1 MIRKYKD
8 ADIHLICGFFLAIL
22 QIKEEGFMKKYGTFA
37 GVFTPSLL
45 TILGV
50 IMYMRMGAIV
60 GHSSSIWMTIGIILF
75 AHVISVTTGL
85 SVSSVATDKKIKAG
99 GIYYMLSRS
108 LGFPVGGA
116 IGIALFIAT
125 ALSISLYLI
134 GFSESILHVL
144 GFEDIGPNHLR
155 VTGGLTLV
163 VVVGIALISTSLAM
177 KAQFVILS
185 VIGLSLLSI
194 FFGDGEG
201 LKTGSDFIDGA
212 NFSVLFG
219 IFFPA
224 VTGFTAGVA
233 MSGDLKNPIKSI
245 PWGTMLAIGT
255 GLAVYL
261 SLALI
266 LHFSIDKEVL
276 QTNNNAIVEF
286 AAVGFLV
293 VAGIW
298 GATLSSALG
307 GILGAPRILQAMSND
322 KIAPELFGRGVGENN
337 EPRNAL
343 ILTGLI
349 AFGGIMIGE
358 LNQIAGIVAMLYM
371 TAYFF
376 INVTCV
382 LEQWASPDFRPTF
395 RIPLLVPLI
404 GAIATIVLMIQLDV
418 VSAFGAIVVVVAIFF
433 WLAKKQLE
441 VGSGDVWNSVWSSIV
456 KIGLK
461 NLQKKSTHKRN
472 WEPNILLFS
481 GDSAYRQELI
491 AFSKGIAGQ
500 NGMISNFDLVKNETA
515 SVLFPKHQQTN
526 VQVDENDDAIF
537 YRKQECQNIYRGIEN
552 IANTYGFSGIDP
564 NTVLMG
570 WGRNTKDPL
579 EFAKMSDYLHQLDH
593 NILFLDYD
601 EQKGFGAKKTLDI
614 WWVNLDE
621 YCELSLHLSKLMNS
635 SGNWNQMQVRVL
647 FNNLDNSTHDYVER
661 IIEQKCE
668 KNRVQAEVV
677 VVNNEL
683 EKKPLYELIRKYSID
698 TDLIFLELPKI
709 ETGEEGNYVARTNGL
724 LTDIGT
730 TLLIRASSHFYED
743 INLDPVLQKE
753 YIEMQSKIELDKS
766 SVEFMAK
773 SSAFPEIN
781 HLMEEFANKLYE
793 EHHQFGKTIY
803 RTMDEIYSAFVVI
816 VEELMFE
823 EDAENK
829 LAAAFDD
836 FRNERIAAIKS
847 SMQAGLKELLLNAQ
861 AATAGLPSVLDLEW
875 NPEMYQILSTDSKLI
890 VKAKHSIARRRGKVK
905 FPMSKVIAHHLE
917 ENYLKDFKK
926 MLYISGLSGFIIN
939 NFLMKRM
946 GVSVVNIDDLK
957 TELGKTIQKEHQIFL
972 KYSKSYIQKFVQH
985 VVDEVENPL
994 FESLILEREEE
1005 KDVHKVKQYLL
1016 NLSKYPNSF
1025 LRNQQLLTNQLEGL
1039 FYLKRLN
1046 NGVVKSVSHHKQE
1059 LKVGLKSELE
1069 LIHEKMD
1076 QLLSMGKEE
1085 FLNQSVDLPDAL
1097 VLQGFVSKVNLL
1109 VGELMMRFKNELRVI
1124 NSKSMNEFEKDQDHV
1139 SVVNVSF
1146 KKTVTYAIEN
1156 EFIVELSQRMNEL
1169 QYGVNMSI
1177 DALSK
1182 SLRLLQFQ
1190 YSSVE
1195 FDENEVHT
1203 IKDQIKDR
1211 LAKVQS
1217 EYAASEEKID
1227 NLLSGLVEKLTKT
1240 LDIDVLL
1247 NKSDFSQSIYL
1258 RQKAY
1263 SEGTKYLER
1272 TKKGLS
1278 FLDRKIDDV
1287 VIKLRDTVSKS
1298 TFEYRTKDLV
1308 NLQSKLADFV
1318 EDVSLR
1324 KRLTNEIPYFYQ
1336 QLFTS
1341 RQVAPDQPLQHRVI
1355 ELKEAY
1361 KALERWETGASG
1373 VLLFTGESQS
1383 GKTYVKQNFINAYL
1397 RGKSVQIER
1406 KSRNVKESFLSLL
1419 QRATGMYTDAD
1430 AIFSSLD
1437 QGTVIDVSDIE
1448 NFYGHQGDVNEE
1460 LHMIFKWAAKYYGKL
1475 LFIMDCNI
1483 HFYNFAK
1490 HAIEIDDYLLASIVV
1505 RPLSTQAIKE
1515 IVMERHHA
1523 GGLKYYWEDYHED
1536 DTKLRKLNKLMT
1548 RLTIISDGNVGSAL
1562 FLWLGGV
1569 EEIENNVLVMGRFDH
1584 QEIEFKLKSEWELIL
1599 YQILLRRSISEEEL
1613 VQMFDD
1619 HLVDGQIEVQN
1630 LLRSGAVQKTML
1642 GDLKVNPFVSSY
1654 IVKYLRKQQIII

>member
-1 MIRKYKD
+1 
-8 ADIHLICGFFLAIL
+8 
-22 QIKEEGFMKKYGTFA
+22 MKKYGTFA
-37 GVFTPSLL
+37 GVFTPSIL

-60 GHSSSIWMTIGIILF
+60 GHSSGIWMTIGIILF
-75 AHVISVTTGL
+75 AHVISITTGL

-108 LGFPVGGA
+108 LGFPIGGA
-116 IGIALFIAT
+116 IGVALFIAT

-134 GFSESILHVL
+134 GFSESILNV
-144 GFEDIGPNHLR
+144 IGVEEITTNHLR
-155 VTGGLTLV
+155 LTGGLTLFAV
-163 VVVGIALISTSLAM
+163 VVLAFISTSLAM
-177 KAQFVILS
+177 KMQFVILS
-185 VIGLSLLSI
+185 FIILSLVSI
-194 FFGDGEG
+194 FFGDGDG
-201 LKTGSDFIDGA
+201 LKTGTDFIENA

-245 PWGTMLAIGT
+245 PWGTMLSIGV
-255 GLAVYL
+255 GLTVYTA
-261 SLALI
+261 LAL
-266 LHFSIDKEVL
+266 LLNFSIDKEVL

-293 VAGIW
+293 VLGIW

-322 KIAPELFGRGVGENN
+322 KITPQIFGRGVGENN

-343 ILTGLI
+343 LLTGVI

-395 RIPLLVPLI
+395 KIPMLVPLI

-418 VSAFGAIVVVVAIFF
+418 ISALGAIVVVVAVFF

-472 WEPNILLFS
+472 WEPNILMFS
-481 GDSAYRQELI
+481 GDSAHRSELI

-526 VQVDENDDAIF
+526 VKVDENDDAIF

-579 EFAKMSDYLHQLDH
+579 EFARMSDYLHQLDH
-593 NILFLDYD
+593 NVLFLDYD

-668 KNRVQAEVV
+668 KNRVNAEVV

-683 EKKPLYELIRKYSID
+683 ERKSLYELVRKYSVD
-698 TDLIFLELPKI
+698 TDLIFMELPKI
-709 ETGEEGNYVARTNGL
+709 EEGAEGSFVTRTNQL

-753 YIEMQSKIELDKS
+753 YIEMQSKIELDKE

-773 SSAFPEIN
+773 SSAFPEVN
-781 HLMEEFANKLYE
+781 HMMEEFANKLYE
-793 EHHQFGKTIY
+793 EHHQFSKKVY
-803 RTMDEIYSAFVVI
+803 HTMDEVYNAFVVI
-816 VEELMFE
+816 ADELMYD
-823 EDAENK
+823 EDAESK
-829 LAAAFDD
+829 FAAAFDD

-847 SMQAGLKELLLNAQ
+847 SMQTGLKELLLNAQ
-861 AATAGLPSVLDLEW
+861 GSVSGVANVINLVW
-875 NPEMYQILSTDSKLI
+875 TPEMYQVSGTDGKT
-890 VKAKHSIARRRGKVK
+890 VARAKNSIAKRKGQVS
-905 FPMSKVIAHHLE
+905 FPINQVVSHHLE
-917 ENYLKDFKK
+917 ETYLKDFKR
-926 MLYISGLSGFIIN
+926 MLYITGLSGFILN

-946 GVSVVNIDDLK
+946 GGKSVDLQELK
-957 TELGKTIQKEHQIFL
+957 NELGKTIQKEHQIFL
-972 KYSKSYIQKFVQH
+972 KYSKSYIQKLIQK
-985 VVDEVENPL
+985 VVDDAENPM
-994 FESLILEREEE
+994 FESVIVEREEE
-1005 KDVHKVKQYLL
+1005 KDTNKVKRYLV
-1016 NLSKYPNSF
+1016 NLSKYPNAF

-1046 NGVVKSVSHHKQE
+1046 AGIVRSVSHHKQL
-1059 LKVGLKSELE
+1059 LKEGLKAEE
-1069 LIHEKMD
+1069 GLINAKLD
-1076 QLLSMGKEE
+1076 E
-1085 FLNQSVDLPDAL
+1085 FLKMSKDELLNRSVDLPDAL

-1109 VGELMMRFKNELRVI
+1109 IGELMLRFKEELKVI
-1124 NSKSMNEFEKDQDHV
+1124 NAKSINEFEKDQEHV
-1139 SVVNVSF
+1139 SIVNVAF
-1146 KKTVTYAIEN
+1146 KKTVMYAVEN
-1156 EFIVELSQRMNEL
+1156 EFVVELSQRINEL
-1169 QYGVNMSI
+1169 QYGVNIAI
-1177 DALSK
+1177 DDLSK

-1190 YSSVE
+1190 FSSVDAE
-1195 FDENEVHT
+1195 ETEVQEV
-1203 IKDQIKDR
+1203 KDQVKEK
-1211 LAKVQS
+1211 LEVVQK
-1217 EYAASEEKID
+1217 EYAALD
-1227 NLLSGLVEKLTKT
+1227 EKLNDLLDVLLEKLSKT

-1247 NKSDFSQSIYL
+1247 NKSDFSQSVYI

-1263 SEGTKYLER
+1263 NQGTKYLDK
-1272 TKKGLS
+1272 TKKGLR

-1298 TFEYRTKDLV
+1298 SFEYRTKGLV

-1318 EDVSLR
+1318 EEVSLK
-1324 KRLTNEIPYFYQ
+1324 KRLSNEIPYFYQ

-1341 RQVAPDQPLQHRVI
+1341 KQVAPDQPLMHRST

-1373 VLLFTGESQS
+1373 VLLFTGEAQS
-1383 GKTYVKQNFINAYL
+1383 GKSYVKQNFINAYL
-1397 RGKSVQIER
+1397 RGKSIQIER
-1406 KSRNVKESFLSLL
+1406 KSRNAKESFVSLL
-1419 QRATGMYTDAD
+1419 QRATGVYSDVDT
-1430 AIFSSLD
+1430 ILSSLD
-1437 QGTVIDVSDIE
+1437 QGTVIDVVDVE
-1448 NFYGHQGDVNEE
+1448 NFYGHEGDVNEE
-1460 LHMIFKWAAKYYGKL
+1460 LSSIFKWAAKYYGKL
-1475 LFIMDCNI
+1475 FFVMDCNI

-1490 HAIEIDDYLLASIVV
+1490 HAIDIDDYLLASVVV
-1505 RPLSTQAIKE
+1505 RPLSTQAIKD
-1515 IVMERHHA
+1515 IVLERHRA
-1523 GGLKYYWEDYHED
+1523 GGLKFFWDEHHED

-1548 RLTIISDGNVGSAL
+1548 RITSNADGNVGSAL
-1562 FLWLGGV
+1562 YLWLGGV
-1569 EEIENNVLVMGRFDH
+1569 EETENNVLVLGKFEQ
-1584 QEIEFKLKSEWELIL
+1584 QEIGFKLKSEWELIL
-1599 YQILLRRSISEEEL
+1599 YQVLLRKNVLEEEL
-1613 VQMFDD
+1613 VQMFDGD
-1619 HLVDGQIEVQN
+1619 FVNGQTEVYN
-1630 LLRSGAVQKTML
+1630 LLRSGVLQKNML
-1642 GDLKVNPFVSSY
+1642 GDLQINPYACSY
-1654 IVKYLRKQQIII
+1654 VVKYLRRQQIIV

>member
-1 MIRKYKD
+1 
-8 ADIHLICGFFLAIL
+8 
-22 QIKEEGFMKKYGTFA
+22 MKKYGTFA
-37 GVFTPSLL
+37 GVFTPSIL

-108 LGFPVGGA
+108 LGFPIGGA
-116 IGIALFIAT
+116 IGVALFIAT

-134 GFSESILHVL
+134 GFSESLLTVF
-144 GFEDIGPNHLR
+144 GVDYDINHLR
-155 VTGGLTLV
+155 VTGGFAIVAIV
-163 VVVGIALISTSLAM
+163 VIAFISTSLAM
-177 KAQFVILS
+177 KAQFIILTI
-185 VIGLSLLSI
+185 IGLSLISI
-194 FFGDGEG
+194 FFGDGTG
-201 LKTGSDFIDGA
+201 LKVGTDAIEHA

-245 PWGTMLAIGT
+245 PWGTMLAIGV
-255 GLAVYL
+255 GLIVYL
-261 SLALI
+261 ALALF
-266 LHFSIDKEVL
+266 LYFSIDGEVL
-276 QTNNNAIVEF
+276 RTNNNAIVEF

-322 KIAPELFGRGVGENN
+322 KITPEIFGRGVGENN

-343 ILTGLI
+343 ILTGII
-349 AFGGIMIGE
+349 ALGGVMIGE

-395 RIPLLVPLI
+395 RIPLITPLI

-418 VSAFGAIVVVVAIFF
+418 ISAFGAIVVVVAVFF

-481 GDSAYRQELI
+481 GDSSHREELI
-491 AFSKGIAGQ
+491 SFSKGIAGQ
-500 NGMISNFDLVKNETA
+500 NGMISNFDLVKNDTA
-515 SVLFPKHQQTN
+515 TVLFPKHQQTN
-526 VQVDENDDAIF
+526 VQVDENDEAIF

-579 EFAKMSDYLHQLDH
+579 EFTRMSDYLHQLDH
-593 NILFLDYD
+593 NVLFLDYD

-621 YCELSLHLSKLMNS
+621 YCELSLHLCKLMNS
-635 SGNWNQMQVRVL
+635 SGNWNQMQVRIL

-668 KNRVQAEVV
+668 KNRVTAEVV

-683 EKKPLYELIRKYSID
+683 ERKSLYELVRKYSLE

-709 ETGEEGNYVARTNGL
+709 ETGEEGSFVTRTNQL

-730 TLLIRASSHFYED
+730 TLLVRASSHFYED

-753 YIEMQSKIELDKS
+753 YIEMQSKIELDKQ

-773 SSAFPEIN
+773 SSAFPEVN
-781 HLMEEFANKLYE
+781 HEMEGLANKLYD
-793 EHHQFGKTIY
+793 EHHHFAKDIY
-803 RTMDEIYSAFVVI
+803 HSLDEVYEAFMVI
-816 VEELMFE
+816 VDELMYDDE
-823 EDAENK
+823 AEVK

-836 FRNERIAAIKS
+836 FRNERIAVVKTA
-847 SMQAGLKELLLNAQ
+847 MQTGLKELLLKAQ
-861 AATAGLPSVLDLEW
+861 DAVVGVPNLVNLTW
-875 NPEMYQILSTDSKLI
+875 HPEMYQIASSDSKS
-890 VKAKHSIARRRGKVK
+890 VARAKASIARRKGNVK
-905 FPMSKVIAHHLE
+905 FPINKVLSHHLE
-917 ENYLKDFKK
+917 ETYLKDFKR
-926 MLYISGLSGFIIN
+926 MLYIMGLSGFILN

-946 GVSVVNIDDLK
+946 AGVNIDLAELK
-957 TELGKTIQKEHQIFL
+957 EEFGKTVQKEHQIFL
-972 KYSKSYIQKFVQH
+972 KYSKSYIQKLVQK
-985 VVDEVENPL
+985 VVDDAENPN
-994 FESLILEREEE
+994 FEAIVVDRDEE
-1005 KDVHKVKQYLL
+1005 KDASKVKRYLV
-1016 NLSKYPNSF
+1016 NLSKFPASF

-1046 NGVVKSVSHHKQE
+1046 SGVVKGVVHHKQLLKEGLGSEEQLISDKVSSFLKMSKDE
-1059 LKVGLKSELE
+1059 L
-1069 LIHEKMD
+1069 
-1076 QLLSMGKEE
+1076 
-1085 FLNQSVDLPDAL
+1085 LNHTVDLPDAL
-1097 VLQGFVSKVNLL
+1097 VLQGFVSKINLL
-1109 VGELMMRFKNELRVI
+1109 VGELMMRFKEELKVI
-1124 NSKSMNEFEKDQDHV
+1124 TAKSINEFEKDQEHV
-1139 SVVNVSF
+1139 AVVNVAF
-1146 KKTVTYAIEN
+1146 KKTVMYAIEN
-1156 EFIVELSQRMNEL
+1156 EFIVELSQRMNEI
-1169 QYGVNMSI
+1169 QYSLNVTI
-1177 DALSK
+1177 DDLSK

-1190 YSSVE
+1190 YSSVDT
-1195 FDENEVHT
+1195 DENDVHEV
-1203 IKDQIKDR
+1203 KSQVSEKFEV
-1211 LAKVQS
+1211 VQKNYNS
-1217 EYAASEEKID
+1217 LEEKVN
-1227 NLLSGLVEKLTKT
+1227 NLLDVLLEKLNKT
-1240 LDIDVLL
+1240 LDIEVLL
-1247 NKSDFSQSIYL
+1247 NKSDFSQSVYL
-1258 RQKAY
+1258 KQKAY
-1263 SEGTKYLER
+1263 NQGTKYLER
-1272 TKKGLS
+1272 TRKGIR
-1278 FLDRKIDDV
+1278 FLDKKIDDV

-1298 TFEYRTKDLV
+1298 SFEYRTKGLI

-1318 EDVSLR
+1318 EDVSLK
-1324 KRLTNEIPYFYQ
+1324 KRLMNEIPYYYQ

-1341 RQVAPDQPLQHRVI
+1341 KQVAPDQPLVHRST
-1355 ELKEAY
+1355 ELTEAY

-1373 VLLFTGESQS
+1373 ILLFTGESQS
-1383 GKTYVKQNFINAYL
+1383 GKSYVKQNFINAYL
-1397 RGKSVQIER
+1397 RGKSIQIER
-1406 KSRNVKESFLSLL
+1406 KSRNAKESFESLL
-1419 QRATGMYTDAD
+1419 QRATGVYGDVDT
-1430 AIFSSLD
+1430 ILSSLD
-1437 QGTVIDVSDIE
+1437 QGTVIDIVDIE
-1448 NFYGHQGDVNEE
+1448 NFYGHKGNVNKE
-1460 LHMIFKWAAKYYGKL
+1460 LNAILNFASKYYGKL
-1475 LFIMDCNI
+1475 FFIMECNI

-1490 HAIEIDDYLLASIVV
+1490 HALNIDDYLLSSVVV
-1505 RPLSTQAIKE
+1505 RPLSTQAIKD
-1515 IVMERHHA
+1515 ILMERHRA
-1523 GGLKYYWEDYHED
+1523 GGLKFFWDDHHED
-1536 DTKLRKLNKLMT
+1536 DTKLRKLNRLMT
-1548 RLTIISDGNVGSAL
+1548 RLTINADGNVGSAL
-1562 FLWLGGV
+1562 YLWLGGV
-1569 EEIENNVLVMGRFDH
+1569 EETENNVLILGKFEH
-1584 QEIEFKLKSEWELIL
+1584 QDIDFKLKSEWELIL
-1599 YQILLRRSISEEEL
+1599 YQVLLRRNVSEEEL
-1613 VQMFDD
+1613 VQMFDEEF
-1619 HLVDGQIEVQN
+1619 VDGQTEVHN
-1630 LLRSGAVQKTML
+1630 LLRSGVIQKNML
-1642 GDLKVNPFVSSY
+1642 GDIQINPYACSY
-1654 IVKYLRKQQIII
+1654 VVKYLRRQQIVL

>member
-1 MIRKYKD
+1 
-8 ADIHLICGFFLAIL
+8 
-22 QIKEEGFMKKYGTFA
+22 MKKYGTFA
-37 GVFTPSLL
+37 GVFTPSIL

-108 LGFPVGGA
+108 LGFPIGGA
-116 IGIALFIAT
+116 IGVALFIAT

-134 GFSESILHVL
+134 GFSESLLTVM
-144 GFEDIGPNHLR
+144 GVDYDINHLR
-155 VTGGLTLV
+155 FTGGLTIIAV
-163 VVVGIALISTSLAM
+163 VVVAFISTSLAM

-185 VIGLSLLSI
+185 VIGLSLISI
-194 FFGDGEG
+194 LFGSGEG
-201 LKTGSDFIDGA
+201 LETGTDTIEHA

-245 PWGTMLAIGT
+245 PWGTMLAIGV
-255 GLAVYL
+255 GLIVYL
-261 SLALI
+261 SLAL
-266 LHFSIDKEVL
+266 LMYFSIDGEVL
-276 QTNNNAIVEF
+276 RTNNNAIVEY
-286 AAVGFLV
+286 AAFGFLV

-322 KIAPELFGRGVGENN
+322 KITPDFFARGVGENN

-343 ILTGLI
+343 VLTGII
-349 AFGGIMIGE
+349 AFAGIMIGE

-395 RIPLLVPLI
+395 RIPLLVPLL

-418 VSAFGAIVVVVAIFF
+418 ISALGAIVVVVAVFF

-481 GDSAYRQELI
+481 GDSAHRDELI
-491 AFSKGIAGQ
+491 SFSKGIAGQ
-500 NGMISNFDLVKNETA
+500 NGMISNFDLIKNETA
-515 SVLFPKHQQTN
+515 NVLFPKHQQTN
-526 VQVDENDDAIF
+526 VHVDENDDAIF
-537 YRKQECQNIYRGIEN
+537 YRRQECQNIYRGIEN

-579 EFAKMSDYLHQLDH
+579 EFTKMSDYLHQLDH
-593 NILFLDYD
+593 NVLFLDYD

-621 YCELSLHLSKLMNS
+621 YCELSLHLCKLMNS

-647 FNNLDNSTHDYVER
+647 FNNLDNSTHDYIER

-668 KNRVQAEVV
+668 KNRVAAEVV

-683 EKKPLYELIRKYSID
+683 ERKSLYELVRRYSLD

-709 ETGEEGNYVARTNGL
+709 EVGEEGSFVTRTNQL

-730 TLLIRASSHFYED
+730 TLLVRASSHFYED

-753 YIEMQSKIELDKS
+753 YIEMQSRIELDKI

-773 SSAFPEIN
+773 SSAFPEVN
-781 HLMEEFANKLYE
+781 HEMELIANKLYD
-793 EHHQFGKTIY
+793 EHHHFAKDIY
-803 RTMDEIYSAFVVI
+803 HTLDEVYEAFMVILDELIYAD
-816 VEELMFE
+816 
-823 EDAENK
+823 DAEVK

-836 FRNERIAAIKS
+836 FRNERIAVVKAA
-847 SMQAGLKELLLNAQ
+847 MQAGLKELLLKAQ
-861 AATAGLPSVLDLEW
+861 DAVVGVPDVLDLVW
-875 NPEMYQILSTDSKLI
+875 HPEMYQVAGTESKI
-890 VKAKHSIARRRGKVK
+890 VIKAKNAIARKKGNVK
-905 FPMSKVIAHHLE
+905 FPINKVLSYHIE
-917 ENYLKDFKK
+917 ETYLKDFKR
-926 MLYISGLSGFIIN
+926 MLHIMGLSGFILN

-946 GVSVVNIDDLK
+946 AGVNIDIAELK
-957 TELGKTIQKEHQIFL
+957 DEFGKTIHKEHQIFM
-972 KYSKSYIQKFVQH
+972 KYSKSYIQKLIQK
-985 VVDEVENPL
+985 VVDDAENPN
-994 FESLILEREEE
+994 FETIVLEREED
-1005 KDVHKVKQYLL
+1005 KDPSKVKRYLV
-1016 NLSKYPNSF
+1016 NLSKFPSSF

-1046 NGVVKSVSHHKQE
+1046 SGLVKGVTHHKELLKEGLMSEEQVIS
-1059 LKVGLKSELE
+1059 LKVYNFLKMSKDELMS
-1069 LIHEKMD
+1069 K
-1076 QLLSMGKEE
+1076 
-1085 FLNQSVDLPDAL
+1085 SVDLPDAV

-1109 VGELMMRFKNELRVI
+1109 LGELMMRFKEDMKVI
-1124 NSKSMNEFEKDQDHV
+1124 AAKSINEFEKDQEHV
-1139 SVVNVSF
+1139 SVVSVAF
-1146 KKTVTYAIEN
+1146 KKTVMYAIEN
-1156 EFIVELSQRMNEL
+1156 EFVVELSQRMNEL
-1169 QYGVNMSI
+1169 QYSLNMEI
-1177 DALSK
+1177 DELSK

-1190 YSSVE
+1190 YSSVDA
-1195 FDENEVHT
+1195 DENDIHDV
-1203 IKDQIKDR
+1203 KSQVSDKFNM
-1211 LAKVQS
+1211 VQKNYFS
-1217 EYAASEEKID
+1217 LEEKVN
-1227 NLLSGLVEKLTKT
+1227 NLLDVLLEKLKKT
-1240 LDIDVLL
+1240 LDIEVLL
-1247 NKSDFSQSIYL
+1247 NKSDFSQSVYI

-1263 SEGTKYLER
+1263 DQGTKYLER
-1272 TKKGLS
+1272 TRKGIRL
-1278 FLDRKIDDV
+1278 LDKKIDDV

-1298 TFEYRTKDLV
+1298 SFEYRTKDLI

-1318 EDVSLR
+1318 EDVSLK
-1324 KRLTNEIPYFYQ
+1324 KRLMNEIPYYYQ

-1341 RQVAPDQPLQHRVI
+1341 KQVAPEQPLMHRGT
-1355 ELKEAY
+1355 ELSEAY

-1373 VLLFTGESQS
+1373 ALLFTGESQS
-1383 GKTYVKQNFINAYL
+1383 GKSYVKQNFINAYL
-1397 RGKSVQIER
+1397 RGKSIQIER
-1406 KSRNVKESFLSLL
+1406 KSRNAKESFESLL
-1419 QRATGMYTDAD
+1419 QRATGVYADAD
-1430 AIFSSLD
+1430 TIFSSLE
-1437 QGTVIDVSDIE
+1437 QGTVIDIVDIE
-1448 NFYGHQGDVNEE
+1448 NFYGHKGDVNKE
-1460 LHMIFKWAAKYYGKL
+1460 LSSIFNLVSKYYGKL
-1475 LFIMDCNI
+1475 FFIMDCNI

-1490 HAIEIDDYLLASIVV
+1490 HALNIDDFLLSSVVV

-1515 IVMERHHA
+1515 ILMERHRA
-1523 GGLKYYWEDYHED
+1523 GGLKFFWDDHHED
-1536 DTKLRKLNKLMT
+1536 DTKLRKLNRLVT
-1548 RLTIISDGNVGSAL
+1548 RLTINADGNVGSAL
-1562 FLWLGGV
+1562 YLWLGGV
-1569 EEIENNVLVMGRFDH
+1569 EETENNVMVLGKFDH
-1584 QEIEFKLKSEWELIL
+1584 QDIDFKLKSEWELIL
-1599 YQILLRRSISEEEL
+1599 YQVLLRRNVSEEEL
-1613 VQMFDD
+1613 VQMFDEEF
-1619 HLVDGQIEVQN
+1619 VDGQTEVYN
-1630 LLRSGAVQKTML
+1630 LLRSGVIQKNML
-1642 GDLKVNPFVSSY
+1642 GDIQINPFACSY
-1654 IVKYLRKQQIII
+1654 IVKYLRRQQIVL

>member
-1 MIRKYKD
+1 
-8 ADIHLICGFFLAIL
+8 
-22 QIKEEGFMKKYGTFA
+22 MKKYGTFA
-37 GVFTPSLL
+37 GVFTPSIL

-108 LGFPVGGA
+108 LGFPIGGA
-116 IGIALFIAT
+116 IGVALFIAT
-125 ALSISLYLI
+125 ALSISLYII
-134 GFSESILHVL
+134 GFSESLLTVL
-144 GFEDIGPNHLR
+144 GVEDFNVNHLR
-155 VTGGLTLV
+155 FAGGITLV
-163 VVVGIALISTSLAM
+163 AVVVLAFISTSLAM
-177 KAQFVILS
+177 KAQFVILTF
-185 VIGLSLLSI
+185 IGVSI
-194 FFGDGEG
+194 ISILFGDSEG
-201 LKTGSDFIDGA
+201 IQKGTDVIEDA
-212 NFSVLFG
+212 DFSVLFG

-245 PWGTMLAIGT
+245 PWGTMLAIGVGLFVYT
-255 GLAVYL
+255 GLAL
-261 SLALI
+261 L
-266 LHFSIDKEVL
+266 LHFSIDKEIL
-276 QTNNNAIVEF
+276 QTNNNAIVEY
-286 AAVGFLV
+286 ALYGSVLV

-322 KIAPELFGRGVGENN
+322 KITLELFGRGVGENN

-343 ILTGLI
+343 ILTGIL
-349 AFGGIMIGE
+349 AFAGVMIGE

-404 GAIATIVLMIQLDV
+404 GALATIVLMIQLDV
-418 VSAFGAIVVVVAIFF
+418 IAAFGAIVVVVAIFF

-481 GDSAYRQELI
+481 GDSSHRQELI
-491 AFSKGIAGQ
+491 SFSKAIAGQ

-515 SVLFPKHQQTN
+515 NVLFPKHQQTN

-579 EFAKMSDYLHQLDH
+579 EFTKMSDYLHQLDH
-593 NILFLDYD
+593 NVLFLDFD

-635 SGNWNQMQVRVL
+635 SANWNQMQVRVL

-668 KNRVQAEVV
+668 KNRVSAEVV

-683 EKKPLYELIRKYSID
+683 ERKSLYELVRKYSID

-709 ETGEEGNYVARTNGL
+709 EHGEEGSFVTRTNHL

-730 TLLIRASSHFYED
+730 TLLVRASSHFYED

-753 YIEMQSKIELDKS
+753 YIEMQSKIELDKRA
-766 SVEFMAK
+766 VDFMAK
-773 SSAFPEIN
+773 TSSFPQIN
-781 HLMEEFANKLYE
+781 HVMEAFANKLYE
-793 EHHQFGKTIY
+793 EHHQFSKTVY
-803 RTMDEIYSAFVVI
+803 RSMDEVYNAFVVI
-816 VEELMFE
+816 VDELMYD

-836 FRNERIAAIKS
+836 FRNERIASIKA
-847 SMQAGLKELLLNAQ
+847 SMQRGVKELLLNAQ
-861 AATAGLPSVLDLEW
+861 EVAAGTPASLDLVW
-875 NPEMYQILSTDSKLI
+875 TPDMYQVSSSESKQI
-890 VKAKHSIARRRGKVK
+890 SKGKQSIARRKGQVK
-905 FPMSKVIAHHLE
+905 FPLSKVVAFHLE
-917 ENYLKDFKK
+917 ETYLKDFKR
-926 MLYISGLSGFIIN
+926 MLYITGLSGFIMN
-939 NFLMKRM
+939 NFLMKKM
-946 GVSVVNIDDLK
+946 AGATIDLDALQDDLSR
-957 TELGKTIQKEHQIFL
+957 TIQKEHEIFL
-972 KYSKSYIQKFVQH
+972 KYSKSYIQKLIQKII
-985 VVDEVENPL
+985 DDAENPV
-994 FESLILEREEE
+994 FEAIVTEREEE
-1005 KDVHKVKQYLL
+1005 KDSSKVKRYLV
-1016 NLSKYPNSF
+1016 NLSKYPVSF
-1025 LRNQQLLTNQLEGL
+1025 IRNQQLLTNQLEGL

-1046 NGVVKSVSHHKQE
+1046 KGVVKSVSHHKQ
-1059 LKVGLKSELE
+1059 LLKSGLVAENE
-1069 LIHEKMD
+1069 LINSKLEELLKMPKD
-1076 QLLSMGKEE
+1076 QFLSH
-1085 FLNQSVDLPDAL
+1085 SVDLPDAL

-1109 VGELMMRFKNELRVI
+1109 IGELMMRFKEELKVI
-1124 NSKSMNEFEKDQDHV
+1124 NAKSINEFEKDQDHV
-1139 SVVNVSF
+1139 SVVNVAF

-1156 EFIVELSQRMNEL
+1156 EFVVELSQRMNEL
-1169 QYGVNMSI
+1169 QYGVNLAI
-1177 DALSK
+1177 DELSK

-1190 YSSVE
+1190 YSSVDY
-1195 FDENEVHT
+1195 DENEVVV
-1203 IKDQIKDR
+1203 IKEQVKDR
-1211 LAKVQS
+1211 LNNVRK
-1217 EYAASEEKID
+1217 EYASLDEKID
-1227 NLLSGLVEKLTKT
+1227 NLVSVLLEKLTKT

-1247 NKSDFSQSIYL
+1247 NKSDFSQSVYIK
-1258 RQKAY
+1258 QKAY
-1263 SEGTKYLER
+1263 NQGAKYLER
-1272 TKKGLS
+1272 TRKGIR

-1298 TFEYRTKDLV
+1298 TFEYRTKGLV

-1318 EDVSLR
+1318 DEVSLK
-1324 KRLTNEIPYFYQ
+1324 KRLVNEIPYFYQ

-1341 RQVAPDQPLQHRVI
+1341 KQVAPDQPLVHRST

-1373 VLLFTGESQS
+1373 ILLFTGESQS
-1383 GKTYVKQNFINAYL
+1383 GKSYVKQNFINAYL
-1397 RGKSVQIER
+1397 RGKSIQIER
-1406 KSRNVKESFLSLL
+1406 KSRNAKESFVSLL
-1419 QRATGMYTDAD
+1419 QRATGVYSDVDT
-1430 AIFSSLD
+1430 ILSSLD
-1437 QGTVIDVSDIE
+1437 QGTVIDIVDIE
-1448 NFYGHQGDVNEE
+1448 NFYGHEGDVNAE
-1460 LHMIFKWAAKYYGKL
+1460 LTSIFKWAAKYYGKL
-1475 LFIMDCNI
+1475 FFIMDCNI

-1490 HAIEIDDYLLASIVV
+1490 HSIDIDDYLLSSVVV

-1515 IVMERHHA
+1515 IVMERHRA
-1523 GGLKYYWEDYHED
+1523 GGLKFYWDEHHED
-1536 DTKLRKLNKLMT
+1536 DTKLRKLNRLMT
-1548 RLTIISDGNVGSAL
+1548 RITTNADGNVGSAL

-1569 EEIENNVLVMGRFDH
+1569 EETENNVLILGKYEQ
-1584 QEIEFKLKSEWELIL
+1584 QEIPFKLNSEWELIL
-1599 YQILLRRSISEEEL
+1599 YQILLRRNISEEEL
-1613 VQMFDD
+1613 VQMFKDEII
-1619 HLVDGQIEVQN
+1619 DGQTEIYN
-1630 LLRSGAVQKTML
+1630 LLRSGVIQKTML
-1642 GDLKVNPFVSSY
+1642 GDLQINPYVCSY
-1654 IVKYLRKQQIII
+1654 IIKYLRKQQIIV

>member
-1 MIRKYKD
+1 
-8 ADIHLICGFFLAIL
+8 
-22 QIKEEGFMKKYGTFA
+22 MKKYGTFA
-37 GVFTPSLL
+37 GVFTPSIL

-134 GFSESILHVL
+134 GFSESILNV
-144 GFEDIGPNHLR
+144 IGIEEFTTNHLR
-155 VTGGLTLV
+155 ITGGLTLV
-163 VVVGIALISTSLAM
+163 AIVVIAFISTSLAM
-177 KAQFVILS
+177 KAQFIILS
-185 VIGLSLLSI
+185 VIGLSLISI
-194 FFGDGEG
+194 FFGDGDG
-201 LKTGSDFIDGA
+201 LKTGTDFIENA

-245 PWGTMLAIGT
+245 PWGTMLAIGV
-255 GLAVYL
+255 GLLVYV

-266 LHFSIDKEVL
+266 LYFSIDQEVL
-276 QTNNNAIVEF
+276 RTNNNAIVEF

-322 KIAPELFGRGVGENN
+322 KITPEIFGRGVGENN

-343 ILTGLI
+343 ILTGVI
-349 AFGGIMIGE
+349 AFGGILIGE

-395 RIPLLVPLI
+395 KIPLLVPLI

-418 VSAFGAIVVVVAIFF
+418 ISAFGAIVVVVGVFF

-481 GDSAYRQELI
+481 GDSAHRNELI

-526 VQVDENDDAIF
+526 VQVDQNDDAIF

-570 WGRNTKDPL
+570 WGRNTGDPL
-579 EFAKMSDYLHQLDH
+579 EFTKMSDYLHQLDH
-593 NILFLDYD
+593 NVLFLDYD
-601 EQKGFGAKKTLDI
+601 EQKGFGAQKTLDI

-621 YCELSLHLSKLMNS
+621 YCELSLHLCKLMNS

-668 KNRVQAEVV
+668 KNRVNAEIV

-683 EKKPLYELIRKYSID
+683 ERKSLYELVRKYSID

-709 ETGEEGNYVARTNGL
+709 EKGAEGSFVTRTNQL

-753 YIEMQSKIELDKS
+753 YIEMQSKIELDKQ

-781 HLMEEFANKLYE
+781 HAMEGFANELYD
-793 EHHQFGKTIY
+793 EHHKFAKDIYHSFDEVYRAFMTIV
-803 RTMDEIYSAFVVI
+803 DELVYD
-816 VEELMFE
+816 
-823 EDAENK
+823 EDAEIK
-829 LAAAFDD
+829 LSAAFDD
-836 FRNERIAAIKS
+836 FRNERIAVIKS
-847 SMQAGLKELLLNAQ
+847 TMQSGLRELLLKAQ
-861 AATAGLPSVLDLEW
+861 DITVGVPNVLDLVW
-875 NPEMYQILSTDSKLI
+875 MPEMYQVSGTDGKL
-890 VKAKHSIARRRGKVK
+890 VARAKNSIAKRRGQVK
-905 FPMSKVIAHHLE
+905 FPLNAVVAYHLE
-917 ENYLKDFKK
+917 ESYLKDFKR
-926 MLYISGLSGFIIN
+926 MLYITGLSGFILN
-939 NFLMKRM
+939 NFLMKRVGGAVLNM
-946 GVSVVNIDDLK
+946 EELK
-957 TELGKTIQKEHQIFL
+957 EDLGKTIQKEHQIFL
-972 KYSKSYIQKFVQH
+972 KYSKSYIQKLIQKII
-985 VVDEVENPL
+985 DDAENPN
-994 FESLILEREEE
+994 FEAIVVEREEE
-1005 KDVHKVKQYLL
+1005 KDATKVKRYLVG
-1016 NLSKYPNSF
+1016 LSKYPTAF
-1025 LRNQQLLTNQLEGL
+1025 MRNQQLLTNQLEGL

-1046 NGVVKSVSHHKQE
+1046 SGVVKGVVHQKQLLKEGLLAEEGLISVS
-1059 LKVGLKSELE
+1059 VN
-1069 LIHEKMD
+1069 
-1076 QLLSMGKEE
+1076 E
-1085 FLNQSVDLPDAL
+1085 FLKMPKDELLNQMVDLPDAL
-1097 VLQGFVSKVNLL
+1097 VLQGFVSKINLL
-1109 VGELMMRFKNELRVI
+1109 VGELMMRFKEELKVI
-1124 NSKSMNEFEKDQDHV
+1124 AAKSINEFEKDQDHI
-1139 SVVNVSF
+1139 SVINVAF
-1146 KKTVTYAIEN
+1146 KKTVMYAIEN
-1156 EFIVELSQRMNEL
+1156 EFVVELSQRMNEL
-1169 QYGVNMSI
+1169 QYSLNMVI
-1177 DALSK
+1177 DDLSK

-1190 YSSVE
+1190 YSSVDS
-1195 FDENEVHT
+1195 DENDIHDVKAQVGDKYELV
-1203 IKDQIKDR
+1203 KKNYAS
-1211 LAKVQS
+1211 LGEKV
-1217 EYAASEEKID
+1217 D
-1227 NLLSGLVEKLTKT
+1227 DLLGVLLEKLRKT
-1240 LDIDVLL
+1240 LDIEILL
-1247 NKSDFSQSIYL
+1247 NKSDFSQSVYI

-1263 SEGTKYLER
+1263 NQGTKYLER
-1272 TKKGLS
+1272 TRMGLR

-1298 TFEYRTKDLV
+1298 SFEYRTKGLV

-1318 EDVSLR
+1318 EDVSLK
-1324 KRLTNEIPYFYQ
+1324 KRLTNEIPYYYQ

-1341 RQVAPDQPLQHRVI
+1341 KQVAPEQPLVHRSI
-1355 ELKEAY
+1355 ELNEAF
-1361 KALERWETGASG
+1361 KALERWQTGASG
-1373 VLLFTGESQS
+1373 VLLFTGETQS
-1383 GKTYVKQNFINAYL
+1383 GKSYVKQNFINAYL
-1397 RGKSVQIER
+1397 RGRSVQIER
-1406 KSRNVKESFLSLL
+1406 KSRNAMESFESLL
-1419 QRATGMYTDAD
+1419 QRATGVYAD
-1430 AIFSSLD
+1430 VDTIFSSLD
-1437 QGTVIDVSDIE
+1437 QGTVIDIVDIE
-1448 NFYGHQGDVNEE
+1448 NFYGHKGDVNEE
-1460 LHMIFKWAAKYYGKL
+1460 LHEILNWSVKYYGKL
-1475 LFIMDCNI
+1475 LFVMECNI

-1490 HAIEIDDYLLASIVV
+1490 HALSIDDYLLSSIVV
-1505 RPLSTQAIKE
+1505 RPLSTKAIKD
-1515 IVMERHHA
+1515 IVMERHRA
-1523 GGLKYYWEDYHED
+1523 GGMKFFWDDHHED
-1536 DTKLRKLNKLMT
+1536 DTKLRKLNRLMT
-1548 RLTIISDGNVGSAL
+1548 RLTINADGNVGSAL
-1562 FLWLGGV
+1562 YLWLGGV
-1569 EEIENNVLVMGRFDH
+1569 EETESSVLILGKFEH
-1584 QEIEFKLKSEWELIL
+1584 QDIDFKLKSEWELIL
-1599 YQILLRRSISEEEL
+1599 YQVLLRRSVSEEEL
-1613 VQMFDD
+1613 IQMFGDEF
-1619 HLVDGQIEVQN
+1619 VNGQTEVQN
-1630 LLRSGAVQKTML
+1630 LLRSGVIQKNML
-1642 GDLKVNPFVSSY
+1642 GDIQVNPYACSY
-1654 IVKYLRKQQIII
+1654 VVKYLRRQQIIV